1 MSIVLINDLK
11 GEFMTQNL
19 LILLSDEHNKRM
31 LGVSGHSHVKTP
43 NLDNLANEGVL
54 FQNAYCNSPICVPS
68 RAILATGRYN
78 AEIGYWDNADPYDGK
93 IPSWGHRAVEGNCD
107 AVSIGKLHFLDDQ
120 APTGFSEQINPLNV
134 VGGVGDLLG
143 LIRQELPV
151 RKGAANMAKDVGS
164 GETTYS
170 NYDKKI
176 AEDARKWILNRKA
189 IDKPW
194 VLFVSFVCPHF
205 PLIAPPE
212 FYDMYPENEV
222 PWPLLYEEHQ
232 RSKHPYY
239 EAMRKCMNY
248 DDYFDEEKVR
258 KATSAYFGL
267 CSFLDHNV
275 GLVLDAL
282 QNSQFADNTNII
294 YTSDHGDALGMRGM
308 WGKSTMFEE
317 SAGVPMILKGPNLP
331 KSKKIKTPVSLVDIF
346 PTVVDS
352 LNLSPN
358 SRDID
363 LPGKS
368 LLKIA
373 QETDDYERVVLS
385 EYHAAASPVGA
396 FMLRKGKYKYVYFA
410 EGYDPQLF
418 NLEEDPYEQN
428 DLFSNEN
435 FKDILN
441 SFYDHLLKIC
451 DPEAVNKRAKK
462 EQNDKILKHGGIEAI
477 KQRGDFGYSP
487 APGQTPKFD

>member
-1 MSIVLINDLK
+1 MDR
-11 GEFMTQNL
+11 NL

-31 LGVSGHSHVKTP
+31 LGVSGHEFVKTP
-43 NLDNLANEGVL
+43 NLDKLAKDGSFFE
-54 FQNAYCNSPICVPS
+54 NAYCNSPICVPS

-93 IPSWGHRAVEGNCD
+93 IISWGHRVVDANCD
-107 AVSIGKLHFLDDQ
+107 AVSIGKLHFVDDQ

-170 NYDKKI
+170 NYDKNI
-176 AEDARKWILNRKA
+176 AKDAQNWIKNRKRT
-189 IDKPW
+189 DKPW

-205 PLIAPPE
+205 PLIAPQE
-212 FYDMYPENEV
+212 FYDMYPENEM
-222 PWPLLYEEHQ
+222 PWPLLYKQEE
-232 RSKHPYY
+232 RSDHPYY
-239 EAMRKCMNY
+239 VAMRKCMNY

-267 CSFLDHNV
+267 CSFLDKNI
-275 GLVLDAL
+275 GDVLSTLD
-282 QNSQFADNTNII
+282 NSEFADNTNVI

-317 SAGVPMILKGPNLP
+317 SAGIPMIMRGPDIPKG
-331 KSKKIKTPVSLVDIF
+331 KKIKTPVSLVDVF
-346 PTVVDS
+346 PTVID
-352 LNLSPN
+352 NLKLTN
-358 SRDID
+358 HID
-363 LPGKS
+363 DRNLPGKS
-368 LLKIA
+368 LIEIA
-373 QETDDYERVVLS
+373 NKQDDYERIVLS

-396 FMLRKGKYKYVYFA
+396 FMLRKGKFKYVYFA
-410 EGYDPQLF
+410 EGYKPQLF
-418 NLEEDPYEQN
+418 DLENDEFEEYDLSKDPKYKNILDNFYED
-428 DLFSNEN
+428 
-435 FKDILN
+435 
-441 SFYDHLLKIC
+441 LLKIC
-451 DPEAVNKRAKK
+451 DPEEVNKRAKK
-462 EQNDKILKHGGIEAI
+462 EQKQKIEKHGGVNKILS
-477 KQRGDFGYSP
+477 RGDFGYSP

>member
-1 MSIVLINDLK
+1 
-11 GEFMTQNL
+11 MTQNL

-176 AEDARKWILNRKA
+176 AEDATKWILNRKA
-189 IDKPW
+189 SDKPW

>member
-1 MSIVLINDLK
+1 
-11 GEFMTQNL
+11 MTQNL

-176 AEDARKWILNRKA
+176 AEDATKWILNRKA
-189 IDKPW
+189 GDKPW

-441 SFYDHLLKIC
+441 SFYDNLLKIC

-487 APGQTPKFD
+487 APGQTPKFN

>member
-1 MSIVLINDLK
+1 
-11 GEFMTQNL
+11 MTQNL

-176 AEDARKWILNRKA
+176 AEDATKWILNRKA
-189 IDKPW
+189 GDKPW

-222 PWPLLYEEHQ
+222 PWPLLYKEHQ

-441 SFYDHLLKIC
+441 SFYDNLLKIC

>member
-1 MSIVLINDLK
+1 MSSK
-11 GEFMTQNL
+11 NL
-19 LILLSDEHNKRM
+19 LVLLSDEHNKRM
-31 LGVSGHSHVKTP
+31 LGVSGHSHVQTP
-43 NLDNLANEGVL
+43 NLDKLANQGTL
-54 FQNAYCNSPICVPS
+54 FENAYCNSPICVPS

-107 AVSIGKLHFLDDQ
+107 AISIGKLHFLDDQ

-134 VGGVGDLLG
+134 VNGVGDLLG

-176 AEDARKWILNRKA
+176 AEDAKKWILNRKKT
-189 IDKPW
+189 DKPW

-205 PLIAPPE
+205 PLIAPEE
-212 FYDMYPENEV
+212 FYNMYPENEM
-222 PWPLLYEEHQ
+222 PWPILYEEEK
-232 RSKHPYY
+232 RSQHPYY
-239 EAMRKCMNY
+239 KAMRKCMNY

-267 CSFLDHNV
+267 CSFLDHNI
-275 GLVLDAL
+275 GKVLSAL
-282 QNSQFADNTNII
+282 DNSEFSNDTNIL

-317 SAGVPMILKGPNLP
+317 SAGVPMILKGPEIP
-331 KSKKIKTPVSLVDIF
+331 ISKKIKTPVSLVDIF
-346 PTVVDS
+346 PTVIDS
-352 LNLSPN
+352 LKLSKKKKDD
-358 SRDID
+358 DI
-363 LPGKS
+363 PGKS
-368 LLKIA
+368 LLKISN
-373 QETDDYERVVLS
+373 EKDDYERIVLS

-410 EGYDPQLF
+410 EGYSSQLF
-418 NLEEDPYEQN
+418 NLEEDQYEEN
-428 DLFSNEN
+428 DLALDLNYKAIL
-435 FKDILN
+435 KD
-441 SFYDHLLKIC
+441 FYGHLIKIC
-451 DPEAVNKRAKK
+451 DPEEVNKRAKT
-462 EQNDKILKHGGIEAI
+462 EQLETIEKHGGVETIMG
-477 KQRGDFGYSP
+477 RGDFGYSP
-487 APGQTPKFD
+487 APGQKPEFD

>member
-1 MSIVLINDLK
+1 
-11 GEFMTQNL
+11 MTQNL

-176 AEDARKWILNRKA
+176 AEDATKWILNRKA
-189 IDKPW
+189 GDKPW

-441 SFYDHLLKIC
+441 SFYDNLLKIC

>member
-1 MSIVLINDLK
+1 MSK
-11 GEFMTQNL
+11 NL

-43 NLDNLANEGVL
+43 NLDKLANEGTL
-54 FQNAYCNSPICVPS
+54 FNNAYCNSPICVPS

-78 AEIGYWDNADPYDGK
+78 AEIGYWDNADPYDGN
-93 IPSWGHRAVEGNCD
+93 IPSWGHRAVQGNCD

-170 NYDKKI
+170 NYDKQI
-176 AEDARKWILNRKA
+176 AEDAKNWISNRKKL
-189 IDKPW
+189 DKPW

-205 PLIAPPE
+205 PLIAPE
-212 FYDMYPENEV
+212 KFYNMYPESEV
-222 PWPLLYEEHQ
+222 PWPLLYEESQ
-232 RSKHPYY
+232 RSSHPYY

-267 CSFLDHNV
+267 CSFLDYNI
-275 GLVLDAL
+275 GTVLSAL
-282 QNSQFADNTNII
+282 DNSDFADNTNII

-317 SAGVPMILKGPNLP
+317 SAGVPMIIKGPNLP
-331 KSKKIKTPVSLVDIF
+331 VSKKVKTPVSLVDIF
-346 PTVVDS
+346 PTVIDS
-352 LNLSPN
+352 LELDKNIKDDN
-358 SRDID
+358 

-368 LLKIA
+368 LLTIA
-373 QETDDYERVVLS
+373 NEDDDYQRVVLS

-410 EGYDPQLF
+410 EGYKPQLF
-418 NLEEDPYEQN
+418 NLEEDQFEEN
-428 DLFSNEN
+428 DLALDKNFSNIVDD
-435 FKDILN
+435 FYKDLLN
-441 SFYDHLLKIC
+441 IC
-451 DPEAVNKRAKK
+451 DPEEVNKRAKK
-462 EQNDKILKHGGIEAI
+462 EQNETILKHGGIEAI
-477 KQRGDFGYSP
+477 QGRGDFGYSP
-487 APGQTPKFD
+487 APGQKVEFD

>member
-1 MSIVLINDLK
+1 MESK
-11 GEFMTQNL
+11 NL

-31 LGVSGHSHVKTP
+31 LGAVGHSHVRTP
-43 NLDNLANEGVL
+43 NLDKLASEGVL
-54 FQNAYCNSPICVPS
+54 FENAYCNSPICVPS

-93 IPSWGHRAVEGNCD
+93 IPSWGHRAVEGDCD

-176 AEDARKWILNRKA
+176 AEDASDWISNRNVD
-189 IDKPW
+189 DKPW

-205 PLIAPPE
+205 PLIAPEE
-212 FYDMYPENEV
+212 FYNMYPENEV
-222 PWPLLYEEHQ
+222 PWPLLYEENQ
-232 RSKHPYY
+232 RSQHPYY
-239 EAMRKCMNY
+239 LAMRKCMNY
-248 DDYFDEEKVR
+248 DDYFDEDKVR

-267 CSFLDHNV
+267 CSFLDHNIGKV
-275 GLVLDAL
+275 IETLNKSAF
-282 QNSQFADNTNII
+282 SKNTNII

-317 SAGVPMILKGPNLP
+317 SAGIPMIIKGPDIS
-331 KSKKIKTPVSLVDIF
+331 KSKRIKTPVSLVDIF

-352 LNLSPN
+352 LKLEQN
-358 SRDID
+358 SKDND

-368 LLKIA
+368 LIKIA
-373 QETDDYERVVLS
+373 NENEDYERIVLS

-410 EGYDPQLF
+410 EGYNPQLF
-418 NLEEDPYEQN
+418 NLEEDPYEEN
-428 DLFSNEN
+428 DLARDNN
-435 FKDILN
+435 FKKILE
-441 SFYDHLLKIC
+441 SFHGDLLNIC
-451 DPEAVNKRAKK
+451 NPEEVNKRAKR
-462 EQNDKILKHGGIEAI
+462 EQNEKILKHGGVDAI
-477 KQRGDFGYSP
+477 KERGDFGYSP
-487 APGQTPKFD
+487 APGQKAEFD

>member
-1 MSIVLINDLK
+1 
-11 GEFMTQNL
+11 MTENL

-176 AEDARKWILNRKA
+176 AEDATKWILNRKA
-189 IDKPW
+189 GDKPW

>member
-1 MSIVLINDLK
+1 MS
-11 GEFMTQNL
+11 ENL

-43 NLDNLANEGVL
+43 NLDKLANEGVL
-54 FQNAYCNSPICVPS
+54 FENAYCNSPICVPS
-68 RAILATGRYN
+68 RAILATGRFN

-93 IPSWGHRAVEGNCD
+93 IPSWGHRAVENNCD

-120 APTGFSEQINPLNV
+120 APTGFSQQINPLNV

-176 AEDARKWILNRKA
+176 AEDARNWISNRK
-189 IDKPW
+189 INDKPW

-205 PLIAPPE
+205 PLIAPKE

-222 PWPLLYEEHQ
+222 PWPLLYEENK
-232 RSKHPYY
+232 RSQHPYY
-239 EAMRKCMNY
+239 LAMRKCMNY
-248 DDYFDEEKVR
+248 DDYFDDEKVR

-267 CSFLDHNV
+267 CSFLDHNI

-282 QNSQFADNTNII
+282 QNSGFANNTNVI

-317 SAGVPMILKGPNLP
+317 SAGVPMIMKGPNVP
-331 KSKKIKTPVSLVDIF
+331 KSKRIKTPVSLVDIF

-352 LNLSPN
+352 LNLNKNPKDN
-358 SRDID
+358 D

-368 LLKIA
+368 LLEIA
-373 QETDDYERVVLS
+373 IGKDNYDRVILS

-418 NLEEDPYEQN
+418 DLELDPYEEN
-428 DLFSNEN
+428 DLYSDKK
-435 FKDILN
+435 FKHILD
-441 SFYDHLLKIC
+441 SFYNELIKIC
-451 DPEAVNKRAKK
+451 DPEEVNKRAKK
-462 EQNDKILKHGGIEAI
+462 EQNDKIIKHGGIDAI
-477 KQRGDFGYSP
+477 RERGDFGYSP
-487 APGQTPKFD
+487 APGQTPKFN